1 MPPARRIA
9 FAAAVALC
17 VGLSAVVALG
27 GWSTDPV
34 VKAVETFAVVGAVA
48 AVVFG
53 GFVLIGLRMAG
64 YREPESQGDVA
75 QVVLRAERLGRE
87 GVVVEP
93 DETEFMDLDPFDDS
107 DFEELVR
114 DALDELPDL
123 LRRVLE
129 NHKITVVISTGG
141 GA

>member
-48 AVVFG
+48 AVGFG
-53 GFVLIGLRMAG
+53 GFVLIGLRMAD
-64 YREPESQGDVA
+64 YREPDSEADFE
-75 QVVLRAERLGRE
+75 QVVLRAERLARG
-87 GVVVEP
+87 GLAGGP
-93 DETEFMDLDPFDDS
+93 
-107 DFEELVR
+107 
-114 DALDELPDL
+114 
-123 LRRVLE
+123 
-129 NHKITVVISTGG
+129 GG
-141 GA
+141 GGVMDPEPFERN